1 MKVAEKLII
10 GFWFICG
17 ALTIYWGIKAHNKAV
32 RLPCEVAEISP
43 DFSHEDREKCR
54 VIRAHKL

>member
-10 GFWFICG
+10 VFWFISG
-17 ALTIYWGIKAHNKAV
+17 ALTIYWMIKAHNKPV

-43 DFSHEDREKCR
+43 DFSNEDRQKCR
-54 VIRAHKL
+54 IIRGHKL